1 MTMKSLFRG
10 IDHIGLAVKDLDAAT
25 HTYGEI
31 LGFEI
36 SGEELLEERGLKVV
50 FAETGNSRL
59 ELIAATREDSE
70 ISGFLQKR
78 GEGIHHVCVG
88 VEDIEAAVA
97 EMTERGAHFARGG
110 IQDGAHQTRVAFLHP
125 KGTHG
130 VLIELVQK
138 QEESHHDHE

>member
-1 MTMKSLFRG
+1 MKSLFQG
-10 IDHIGLAVKDLDAAT
+10 IDHIGLAVEDLDAAT
-25 HTYGEI
+25 RTYGDI

-36 SGEELLEERGLKVV
+36 SGEEVLEERGLKVV

-59 ELIAATREDSE
+59 ELIAATRPDSE

-78 GEGIHHVCVG
+78 GEGIHHICVE
-88 VEDIEAAVA
+88 VENIESAVK
-97 EMTERGAHFARGG
+97 EMSERGAQFARGG

-138 QEESHHDHE
+138 QERSHHEHE

>member
-1 MTMKSLFRG
+1 M
-10 IDHIGLAVKDLDAAT
+10 AVEDLDAAT
-25 HTYGEI
+25 RTYGDI

-36 SGEELLEERGLKVV
+36 SGEEVLEERGLKVV

-59 ELIAATREDSE
+59 ELIAATRPDSE

-78 GEGIHHVCVG
+78 GEGIHHICVE
-88 VEDIEAAVA
+88 VENIENAVK
-97 EMTERGAHFARGG
+97 EMSERGAQFARGG
-110 IQDGAHQTRVAFLHP
+110 IKDGAHQTRVAFLHP

-138 QEESHHDHE
+138 QERSHHEHE

>member
-1 MTMKSLFRG
+1 MKSLFQG
-10 IDHIGLAVKDLDAAT
+10 IDHIGLAVEDLDAAT
-25 HTYGEI
+25 RTYGDI

-36 SGEELLEERGLKVV
+36 SGEEVLEERGLKVV

-59 ELIAATREDSE
+59 ELIAATRPDSE

-78 GEGIHHVCVG
+78 GEGIHHICVE
-88 VEDIEAAVA
+88 VENIENAVK
-97 EMTERGAHFARGG
+97 EMSERGAQFARGG

-138 QEESHHDHE
+138 QERSHHEHE

>member
-1 MTMKSLFRG
+1 MKSLFQG
-10 IDHIGLAVKDLDAAT
+10 IDHIGLAVEDLDAAT
-25 HTYGEI
+25 RTYGDI

-36 SGEELLEERGLKVV
+36 SGEEVLEERGLKVV

-59 ELIAATREDSE
+59 ELIAATRPDSE

-78 GEGIHHVCVG
+78 GEGIQHICVE
-88 VEDIEAAVA
+88 VENIENAVK
-97 EMTERGAHFARGG
+97 EMSERGAQFARGG

-138 QEESHHDHE
+138 QERSHHEHE

>member
-1 MTMKSLFRG
+1 MKSLFQG
-10 IDHIGLAVKDLDAAT
+10 IDHIGLAVEDLDAAT
-25 HTYGEI
+25 RTYGVI

-36 SGEELLEERGLKVV
+36 SGEEVLEERGLKVV

-59 ELIAATREDSE
+59 ELIAATRPDSE

-78 GEGIHHVCVG
+78 GEGIHHICVE
-88 VEDIEAAVA
+88 VENIESAVK
-97 EMTERGAHFARGG
+97 EMSERGAQFARGG

-138 QEESHHDHE
+138 QERSHHEHE